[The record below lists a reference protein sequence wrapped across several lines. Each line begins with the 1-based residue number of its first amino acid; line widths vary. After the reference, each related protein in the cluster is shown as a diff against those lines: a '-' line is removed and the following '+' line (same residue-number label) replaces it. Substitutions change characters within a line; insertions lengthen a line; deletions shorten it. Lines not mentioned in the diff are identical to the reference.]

1 MIQLIMKRT
10 RSYFYY
16 TGWFLSLILSI
27 FGFTRERKKEKR
39 KDFIREPLVERLFWL
54 SYRERQMG
62 GWIIL

>member
-1 MIQLIMKRT
+1 MVQLIMKRT

-39 KDFIREPLVERLFWL
+39 KDFIREPLAERLFWL